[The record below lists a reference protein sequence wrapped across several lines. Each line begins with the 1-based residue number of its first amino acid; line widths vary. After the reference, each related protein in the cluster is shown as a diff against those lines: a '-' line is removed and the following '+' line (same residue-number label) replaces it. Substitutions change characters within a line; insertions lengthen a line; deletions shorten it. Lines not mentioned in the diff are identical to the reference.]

1 LPEDLKGKLMVTIGM
16 NYQMIPGKEKVF
28 EDAFTAVLKVMEE
41 MEGHS
46 KSFLYKDVSDAQSY
60 LIVSEWSDEKA
71 FDTFMASEK
80 FKSVVNWGKLNI
92 LAGRPSHQ
100 VYKH

>member
-1 LPEDLKGKLMVTIGM
+1 MVTIGM
-16 NYQMIPGKEKVF
+16 NYKMIPGKEKVF
-28 EDAFTAVLKVMEE
+28 EDAFTAVLGVMGE

-60 LIVSEWSDEKA
+60 LIVSEWSEEKA
-71 FDTFMASEK
+71 FNDFMASDK
-80 FKSVVNWGKLNI
+80 FKNVVNWGKENI
-92 LAGRPSHQ
+92 LAGRPSHT

>member
-1 LPEDLKGKLMVTIGM
+1 MLMVTIGM
-16 NYQMIPGKEKVF
+16 NYKMIPGKEKIF
-28 EDAFTAVLKVMEE
+28 EDAFTAVLGVMEE

-60 LIVSEWSDEKA
+60 LIVSEWSEEKA
-71 FDTFMASEK
+71 FNDFMASDK
-80 FKSVVNWGKLNI
+80 FKNVVNWGKENI
-92 LAGRPSHQ
+92 LAGIPSHT

>member
-1 LPEDLKGKLMVTIGM
+1 MVTIGM
-16 NYQMIPGKEKVF
+16 NYKMIPGKEKIF
-28 EDAFTAVLKVMEE
+28 EDAFTAVLGVMEE

-60 LIVSEWSDEKA
+60 LIVSEWSEEKA
-71 FDTFMASEK
+71 FNDFMASEK
-80 FKSVVNWGKLNI
+80 FKNVVNWGKENI
-92 LAGRPSHQ
+92 LAGIPSDK

>member
-1 LPEDLKGKLMVTIGM
+1 MVTIGM
-16 NYQMIPGKEKVF
+16 NYKMIPGKEKIF
-28 EDAFTAVLKVMEE
+28 EDAFIAVLKVMEE

-60 LIVSEWSDEKA
+60 LIVSEWSEEKA
-71 FDTFMASEK
+71 FDAFMASEK

-92 LAGRPSHQ
+92 LAGRPSHT

>member
-1 LPEDLKGKLMVTIGM
+1 MVTIGM
-16 NYQMIPGKEKVF
+16 NYKMIPGKEKVF

-46 KSFLYKDVSDAQSY
+46 KSFLYKDVSDEQSY

>member
-1 LPEDLKGKLMVTIGM
+1 LPDDLKGRLMVTIGM
-16 NYQMIPGKEKVF
+16 NYKMIPGKEKIF

-60 LIVSEWSDEKA
+60 LIVSEWNDEKA

>member
-1 LPEDLKGKLMVTIGM
+1 
-16 NYQMIPGKEKVF
+16 
-28 EDAFTAVLKVMEE
+28 

>member
-1 LPEDLKGKLMVTIGM
+1 MVTIGM
-16 NYQMIPGKEKVF
+16 NYKMIPGKEKVF
-28 EDAFTAVLKVMEE
+28 EDAFTAVLKVMKE

>member
-1 LPEDLKGKLMVTIGM
+1 MVTIGM
-16 NYQMIPGKEKVF
+16 NYRMLPGKEKIF
-28 EDAFTAVLKVMEE
+28 EDAFTSVLKVMEE

-46 KSFLYKDVSDAQSY
+46 KSFLYRDVNDPQSY
-60 LIVSEWSDEKA
+60 MIASEWNSEDAFNEFIQSD
-71 FDTFMASEK
+71 K
-80 FKSVVNWGKLNI
+80 FKSVVNWGKENI